1 MAKPESTPTPNF
13 IRTIIDEDLKTE
25 KYGGRVHTRFPPEP
39 NGYLHIG
46 HAKSI
51 CLNFGLARDYKGLC
65 NLRYDDT
72 NPGKE
77 SLEYVESI
85 KEDVRWLGFDWE
97 DREFYAS
104 DYFDQLYLYAIQL
117 IKDGKAYVCDL
128 SADEIREHRGTL
140 TRPGKDSPYRNR
152 SVEQNLDLFERMRGG
167 EFEDG
172 SRVLRAK
179 IDMTSPNL
187 NMRDPVMYRI
197 LHAEHHRTG
206 NSWCIYPTYDFT
218 HGQSDSIEGITHSIC
233 TLEFEDHRPLYDW
246 FLDQLGVHHP
256 QQIEFARLN
265 LTYTVMSK
273 RMLLELVE
281 EGYVAG
287 WDDPR
292 MPTISGLRRR
302 GYSPESIRSFCE
314 RIGVAKR
321 DSTVDIALL
330 EHSLREDL
338 NKRAPR
344 VMAVLRPLRVV
355 IDNYPEE
362 QVEELDA
369 FNNPEDPGMGVR
381 KVPFSRVLYIE
392 RDDFREDPPKKF
404 YRLAP
409 NREVRLRYAYFVKCV
424 DVVKD
429 EKTGEIIEL
438 HCTYDPKTRG
448 GDAPDGRKVRATL
461 HWVSASHSL
470 PAQVR
475 LYDHLFTTPNP
486 TDDKDG
492 LDFKSYLNPS
502 SLETL
507 TTCRVEPSLSGA
519 APGSRYQFERLG
531 YFCADPLDSQEGALV
546 FNRTVTLRDTW
557 AKIEKAQAKEAPVA
571 EAPAQAKPAH
581 PGNGAPS
588 AGRREQLEPIG
599 KEISIDEFSKID
611 LRVGVVREASTVEGS
626 NKLIR
631 LMVDIGENRLRQIF
645 AGIRPGYPEPE
656 KLIGKKV
663 VVVANLKPRQMK
675 FGLSEGMILS
685 GGEADRLCA
694 PTFEGDPLP
703 GDKVT

>member
-13 IRTIIDEDLKTE
+13 IRTIIDEDLKTS

-51 CLNFGLARDYKGLC
+51 CLNFGLARDYNGLC

-104 DYFDQLYLYAIQL
+104 DYFDQLYQYAIQL

-128 SADEIREHRGTL
+128 SAEEIREYRGTL

-152 SVEQNLDLFERMRGG
+152 SVDENLDLFERMRAG
-167 EFEDG
+167 EFQDG

-179 IDMTSPNL
+179 IDMASPNL

-206 NSWCIYPTYDFT
+206 NAWCIYPTYDFT
-218 HGQSDSIEGITHSIC
+218 HGQSDSIERITHSIC

-265 LTYTVMSK
+265 LSYTVMSK

-281 EGYVAG
+281 EGYVTG

-355 IDNYPEE
+355 IENYPED

-392 RDDFREDPPKKF
+392 RDDFREEPPKKF

-409 NREVRLRYAYFVKCV
+409 GREVRLRYAYFIKCA

-429 EKTGEIIEL
+429 EKTGEIVEL

-461 HWVSASHSL
+461 HWVSASDSL

-492 LDFKSYLNPS
+492 LDFKSYLNPG
-502 SLETL
+502 SLEML
-507 TTCRVEPSLSGA
+507 TGCRVEPSLAGA
-519 APGSRYQFERLG
+519 EPGSRYQFERLG
-531 YFCADPLDSQEGALV
+531 YFCADPLDSHEGALV

-557 AKIEKAQAKEAPVA
+557 AKIEKAQAKEVPVPEVA
-571 EAPAQAKPAH
+571 AHAKPAH
-581 PGNGAPS
+581 SGKSTPLT
-588 AGRREQLEPIG
+588 RKREDLEPIG
-599 KEISIDEFSKID
+599 EDISIDEFSKID
-611 LRVGVVREASTVEGS
+611 LRVGIVREARTVAGS

-631 LMVDIGENRLRQIF
+631 LMVDIGEGRLRQIF

-663 VVVANLKPRQMK
+663 IVVANLKPRQMK

-685 GGEADRLCA
+685 GGDAHRLCA